1 MSIVDVPGVG
11 QVQFPEGMSQ
21 RDIIR
26 AIEFDILP
34 NVRPAAPAQTAAPQ
48 QQPTSI
54 LRDVPGALVSGI
66 GGLGTAAGGIYGL
79 ATGDFDNA
87 AARAGKYVQDVG
99 RDIMSPGL
107 RQRQEQFEQR
117 LQSVQNQGLG
127 TQAVEA
133 VSGLASDPYLFGSM
147 AVEQIPQLAASL
159 GVGRVGSAVG
169 QVAARRAGM
178 EAAEQAA
185 RRGAT
190 GAAIGTSTGLQT
202 GEVANSTYQDVMTLT
217 SEVIDRSPA
226 YQELRRTMTDRE
238 ARVVLA
244 TQAAREASAI
254 AAPLSAASAVLLP
267 GVERMA
273 FAQRAQQAALS
284 RILGGAIFE
293 GGQEAIEEG
302 GGRFAQN
309 VGARGADTARELSQG
324 VGSAATTGAVLG
336 AGAGG
341 GFAALHG
348 GPPPTG
354 INQDNLPSELRQAIN
369 DYVGNREPLTGGEN
383 LLPREIPNIE
393 TPVGNL
399 SRSQLERYMERRLPD
414 MIRDDP
420 ELASRMSY
428 LRNPDDR
435 IDAFLDVLQQ
445 QQAGN
450 VASRQGSEE
459 GNIRREMAN
468 SPETQ
473 EAFRKAYIQQNAGR
487 KPVSEP
493 ELQRDLAAAE
503 QQVQQLVIARQDA
516 ESRLKAIEDAPTLD
530 AVARE
535 AAQAEITQLDQL
547 IPARESIRRQ
557 IANSIP
563 TYERE
568 NTARQNML
576 ESAGSAFDIAQ
587 ARRERMAEQK
597 KAAGIEVPSGSGAPD
612 TLPAQ
617 QDDTRAGAPQ
627 ITDQQYLL
635 NPEYEG
641 GKLVGG
647 EKVVEILPSDTFGKV
662 LAYVRRQVGD
672 FTQTVPVE
680 TTMDELVKMPVRE
693 SARMTQ
699 EVASALVGP
708 EDVAGQK
715 AGRAIDAEGQTLEPR
730 RMVDRQGPE
739 ASAREAQGEQAQPE
753 AQPTESDA
761 RAERRVA
768 AQNRINALYLDKLK
782 NKGRQGKLLRNALV
796 NALKDRTLTAEQVY
810 AAFVAAEVMSQI
822 LPATADHQVLF
833 VRELLTSAETIKNSG
848 GVEGQNVQGLR
859 TRPNQPGMLGL
870 IQLSLTE
877 NQLPFLRETAAHEAF
892 HVLQDYYGKYDP
904 QFAKLMRQGFRDD
917 MKMTDLDPTIRRKLE
932 QARFPGLNKSYWD
945 VLTNSVKNEMTAREA
960 QAYAFGALMDASRRG
975 TPMAGLKPAF
985 ARFVNA
991 MRQFFDRMGN
1001 KLRGD
1006 GFQTV
1011 EDVFGRVAK
1020 GDARRFSDRATPTE
1034 QDFAPTPKT
1043 APLAQQKPAQP
1054 APAAAT
1060 AQPQASTTPPPA
1072 ASETAPT
1079 QAAPTEA
1086 EATRKA
1092 VWSGPEY
1099 DMPVDVYSDAPQAG
1113 PDGVLYSRVSYNG
1126 KDSFVPTDGLKFEGK
1141 QTNQEPST
1149 AGTEASARKTFDE
1162 TRKDGDAYFRMS
1174 GLDVQETQSP
1184 RSRATLT
1191 YMSPD
1196 DFLMMAREGRNE
1208 IKAQGVSDLVKRGEK
1223 FSSLPA
1229 LGFSHD
1235 GKGNA
1240 KVKSHEGR
1248 HRALALKEAG
1258 VKSMPVILI
1267 SREDGVGDAIRWG
1280 VQSNERERV
1289 KNIPEVLQG
1298 EDNRGSIP
1306 MPDSV
1311 IYPIQSSDTE
1321 GRSEA
1326 SARKNINDIKFGRVF
1341 AAAKQAEKNLSLE
1354 AKDFISQWQM
1364 SGWPTGPLQRA
1375 FNGLG
1380 DKNIADEILSVFV
1393 SVRNTLRR
1401 EFGDTVRLYRGQRP
1415 FAPDELDPN
1424 RTLFSWSSDPK
1435 EARLFVGRPVKVLTD
1450 EEIDKAVK
1458 QYERSGF
1465 VKVGRHSYI
1474 RNKENPK
1481 YYDIF
1486 ARKEYITDGD
1496 NLFRSLKDDQKD
1508 QISYNEEISK
1518 RGSVVSEEVP
1528 VERIIW
1534 VPGNLISKEFIVE
1547 QAPSVLAE
1555 QITEASARSPL
1566 LEGKQADQ
1574 ELSPSQAEASARA
1587 TNLSVPEFTSWWNGG
1602 WKEGSK
1608 KKASVARERDGSP
1621 KRYYHGTP
1629 RDFKVFGGARSGA
1642 LDDREG
1648 PFFFSPQ
1655 PSFTDEY
1662 VDATNS
1668 KSKTNIPTE
1677 GQRVLSV
1684 YLSVQN
1690 PFDASNAQRQRE
1702 LTNFLRDILSA
1713 GRLKPSDIMPPFK
1726 AKIYEQTI
1734 KDGTATQQEV
1744 AKEAFDVWRGTL
1756 ADPDINWEAIEAPMV
1771 QKYIRG
1777 NGFDSF
1783 YIIENGVKNL
1793 AVYDPRQIKSIFN
1806 DFKEGAASSPEFSA
1820 RSPLSEDQAYQ
1831 SIAEKIT
1838 GKELDKPNV
1847 FSDGLRRFV
1856 GALPGEKLSSA
1867 LIRTTVNRAAP
1878 LWMLDRLAKER
1889 GLSLKSAGLAMEVA
1903 LNNSGRVQMYLEHG
1917 PLAYNPR
1924 TGDVSIREDV
1934 PALIDAI
1941 KGKLNVQ
1948 DKKEAQ
1954 SYLVAL
1960 REQDLRRNGKKGFF
1974 NLTDAEVATIIS
1986 RAEAA
1991 HPEWKQMAADIQR
2004 INKALLDFAVNT
2016 GTLDRSKADQL
2027 ASMFYTPF
2035 YRKAEEDAK
2044 DENNAGSVVG
2054 PRLSESLT
2062 NVKTA
2067 FDIKL
2072 QGGVNPLGDLFE
2084 NMIRNADVIMKAGMK
2099 NVAMQQAAETMEA
2112 VGLGRGAKK
2121 REAGKT
2127 ITYRENGQDKHF
2139 EVDDSVLYATLAG
2152 APREFSNGIYK
2163 TMSQV
2168 AGFFRDMITAAPSFM
2183 IANLWRGKTMAYVQ
2197 EGLPF
2202 YTNTFGGLKQALQAS
2217 TSYKAIAAQTG
2228 FGGYTYGMGD
2238 RDIAKALERQI
2249 QGLGYGPGGMMRR
2262 AMGGLQK
2269 LSEATEMAE
2278 RIKLYER
2285 MKAKGM
2291 TDKEAA
2297 YQAYLLAPFSRRGM
2311 GGGWIGST
2319 VNWLVPLVPFLN
2331 AKIQGMYRLV
2341 ENEKGDARVLK
2352 TIPKQMFLRGLV
2364 VMGASLALAAKNMAD
2379 EPDRWNNET
2388 PDLKRGYD
2396 ILYLPGGKRI
2406 LFPRSFEVGNA
2417 FGTIPVFLLDA
2428 AMKKDGRDLAGMLA
2442 SVGTSTFFFNPIPQ
2456 AIVPIL
2462 SVATNYD
2469 FFRNKPL
2476 ENASDLG
2483 KLPGERV
2490 NRSTS
2495 SVARVIGENAGLSP
2509 IRIQALM
2516 EGYSGSIGTAVL
2528 AGFDSILAGMGL
2540 IPGKPAGPFGDPL
2553 SMPAIVAGLTG
2564 ANRFY
2569 RTDDQVA
2576 SRFVGDFYRIKEMT
2590 DQLVRSRNDAVK
2602 ANDRDRLQEL
2612 RGEAGLPLQMRNV
2625 VNTANTQIANINQNI
2640 RRIERG
2646 ALSSVEK
2653 AAAIQPLIT
2662 QRDRIAKRVVDR
2674 AVSLGVL

>member
-34 NVRPAAPAQTAAPQ
+34 SVRPAAPAQAAAPQ
-48 QQPTSI
+48 QQSTNI

-117 LQSVQNQGLG
+117 LRSVQDQGLG

-169 QVAARRAGM
+169 QVAARRAGA

-190 GAAIGTSTGLQT
+190 GAAIGTSAGLQT

-217 SEVIDRSPA
+217 SEVIERSPA
-226 YQELRRTMTDRE
+226 YQELRRTMTDQE
-238 ARVVLA
+238 ARVALA
-244 TQAAREASAI
+244 TQAAREASLI
-254 AAPLSAASAVLLP
+254 AAPLSAASAALLP
-267 GVERMA
+267 GAERMA

-309 VGARGADTARELSQG
+309 VGARGADTERDLSQG
-324 VGSAATTGAVLG
+324 VGSAAATGAALG
-336 AGAGG
+336 AGVGG
-341 GFAALHG
+341 GFAALRG

-354 INQDNLPSELRQAIN
+354 INQDNLPSELRQAVG
-369 DYVGNREPLTGGEN
+369 DYVANREPIDAGQN
-383 LLPREIPNIE
+383 FLPREVSDID
-393 TPVGNL
+393 TPAGNL
-399 SRSQLERYMERRLPD
+399 SRSQLERYMARRLPD
-414 MIRDDP
+414 MMRDNP
-420 ELASRMSY
+420 EIASRMAYANSD
-428 LRNPDDR
+428 NDR
-435 IDAFLDVLQQ
+435 VNAFLDILQQ
-445 QQAGN
+445 NQQGA
-450 VASRQGSEE
+450 VVSRQGAEE

-473 EAFRKAYIQQNAGR
+473 EAFRKAYIQQDVGR

-493 ELQRDLAAAE
+493 ELQRSLAAAE
-503 QQVQQLVIARQDA
+503 QQVQQLVAARQDA
-516 ESRLKAIEDAPTLD
+516 EKRLKAIEGAPIVD

-535 AAQAEITQLDQL
+535 AAQAEIDQLDQL
-547 IPARESIRRQ
+547 IAGREAVRRQ

-563 TYERE
+563 AYERE

-576 ESAGSAFDIAQ
+576 ENAGSAFDIAQ
-587 ARRERMAEQK
+587 ARRERMAEQQQ
-597 KAAGIEVPSGSGAPD
+597 AAGIEIPSGSGSPD
-612 TLPAQ
+612 TLPAK
-617 QDDTRAGAPQ
+617 QDDARAGAPQ
-627 ITDQQYLL
+627 ITEQRYLL
-635 NPEYEG
+635 NPRYVNGE
-641 GKLVGG
+641 LVGG
-647 EKVVEILPSDTFGKV
+647 EEVVNILPADNFGNV

-672 FTQTVPVE
+672 FTQEVPVE
-680 TTMDELVKMPVRE
+680 TTMDQLVQMPVRE

-739 ASAREAQGEQAQPE
+739 ASAREVQGEQAQPD
-753 AQPTESDA
+753 AQPAESDA

-782 NKGRQGKLLRNALV
+782 NRGRQGKLLRNALV
-796 NALKDRTLTAEQVY
+796 DALKDRTLTAEQVY

-833 VRELLTSAETIKNSG
+833 ARELLTSAETIKNSG

-859 TRPNQPGMLGL
+859 NRPNQPGMLGL

-877 NQLPFLRETAAHEAF
+877 GQLPFLRETAAHEAF

-904 QFAKLMRQGFRDD
+904 QFAKLMDQSFRND
-917 MKMTDLDPTIRRKLE
+917 MKITDLDPTIRRKLE
-932 QARFPGLNKSYWD
+932 QARFPNLNKSYWD
-945 VLTNSVKNEMTAREA
+945 VLTGSVKNTMTAREA
-960 QAYAFGALMDASRRG
+960 QAYAFGALMDASKRG

-991 MRQFFDRMGN
+991 MRQFFNRMGN

-1020 GDARRFSDRATPTE
+1020 GDALRFSDRATPTD
-1034 QDFAPTPKT
+1034 QDFPK
-1043 APLAQQKPAQP
+1043 
-1054 APAAAT
+1054 
-1060 AQPQASTTPPPA
+1060 
-1072 ASETAPT
+1072 
-1079 QAAPTEA
+1079 
-1086 EATRKA
+1086 
-1092 VWSGPEY
+1092 
-1099 DMPVDVYSDAPQAG
+1099 
-1113 PDGVLYSRVSYNG
+1113 
-1126 KDSFVPTDGLKFEGK
+1126 PTDT
-1141 QTNQEPST
+1141 QTGQEPS
-1149 AGTEASARKTFDE
+1149 S
-1162 TRKDGDAYFRMS
+1162 
-1174 GLDVQETQSP
+1174 
-1184 RSRATLT
+1184 
-1191 YMSPD
+1191 
-1196 DFLMMAREGRNE
+1196 
-1208 IKAQGVSDLVKRGEK
+1208 
-1223 FSSLPA
+1223 
-1229 LGFSHD
+1229 
-1235 GKGNA
+1235 
-1240 KVKSHEGR
+1240 
-1248 HRALALKEAG
+1248 
-1258 VKSMPVILI
+1258 
-1267 SREDGVGDAIRWG
+1267 
-1280 VQSNERERV
+1280 
-1289 KNIPEVLQG
+1289 
-1298 EDNRGSIP
+1298 
-1306 MPDSV
+1306 
-1311 IYPIQSSDTE
+1311 
-1321 GRSEA
+1321 
-1326 SARKNINDIKFGRVF
+1326 
-1341 AAAKQAEKNLSLE
+1341 
-1354 AKDFISQWQM
+1354 
-1364 SGWPTGPLQRA
+1364 TG
-1375 FNGLG
+1375 
-1380 DKNIADEILSVFV
+1380 
-1393 SVRNTLRR
+1393 
-1401 EFGDTVRLYRGQRP
+1401 
-1415 FAPDELDPN
+1415 
-1424 RTLFSWSSDPK
+1424 
-1435 EARLFVGRPVKVLTD
+1435 
-1450 EEIDKAVK
+1450 
-1458 QYERSGF
+1458 
-1465 VKVGRHSYI
+1465 
-1474 RNKENPK
+1474 
-1481 YYDIF
+1481 
-1486 ARKEYITDGD
+1486 
-1496 NLFRSLKDDQKD
+1496 
-1508 QISYNEEISK
+1508 
-1518 RGSVVSEEVP
+1518 
-1528 VERIIW
+1528 
-1534 VPGNLISKEFIVE
+1534 
-1547 QAPSVLAE
+1547 
-1555 QITEASARSPL
+1555 TEASARSPL
-1566 LEGKQADQ
+1566 LEGEQADQ

-1587 TNLSVPEFTSWWNGG
+1587 TNLSVPEFTGWWNGG

-1677 GQRVLSV
+1677 GQRVLPV
-1684 YLSVQN
+1684 YLSAQN

-1702 LTNFLRDILSA
+1702 LTNFLRDIFSA

-1744 AKEAFDVWRGTL
+1744 AKEAFDIWRETL
-1756 ADPDINWEAIEAPMV
+1756 ADPDVNWEAIEAPMV

-1806 DFKEGAASSPEFSA
+1806 EFKEGAATSPEFSA

-1831 SIAEKIT
+1831 SAAEKIT

-1856 GALPGEKLSSA
+1856 GAMPGEKLSSA

-1878 LWMLDRLAKER
+1878 LWMLDRLAKEK

-1917 PLAYNPR
+1917 PLAYDPK

-1934 PALIDAI
+1934 PGLIDAI

-1974 NLTDAEVATIIS
+1974 NLTDAEVNAIIS
-1986 RAEAA
+1986 KAEAA
-1991 HPEWKQMAADIQR
+1991 HPEWKEMAANIQR

-2054 PRLSESLT
+2054 PKLSESLT

-2072 QGGVNPLGDLFE
+2072 KGGVNPLGDLFE

-2121 REAGKT
+2121 RETGKT

-2197 EGLPF
+2197 EGVPF
-2202 YTNTFGGLKQALQAS
+2202 YANTFDGLKQALQAS
-2217 TSYKAIAAQTG
+2217 SSYKAIAAQTG
-2228 FGGYTYGMGD
+2228 FGGYTYGMGE
-2238 RDIAKALERQI
+2238 RDVAKAVERQI

-2262 AMGGLQK
+2262 AMGVLQK
-2269 LSEATEMAE
+2269 ASEATEMAE

-2311 GGGWIGST
+2311 GGGWVGST

-2341 ENEKGDARVLK
+2341 ENEKGDTRILK

-2379 EPDRWNNET
+2379 EPDRWDNET

-2396 ILYLPGGKRI
+2396 ILYLPNGGRI
-2406 LFPRSFEVGNA
+2406 LFPRAFEVGNV

-2428 AMKKDGRDLAGMLA
+2428 AIKKDGRDLSGMLA

-2456 AIVPIL
+2456 AVVPIL
-2462 SVATNYD
+2462 SAATNYD
-2469 FFRNKPL
+2469 FFRSKPL

-2540 IPGKPAGPFGDPL
+2540 IPGKPAGAFGDPL

-2602 ANDRDRLQEL
+2602 GNDTERLQEL
-2612 RGEAGLPLQMRNV
+2612 RGEAGLPLRLRPA
-2625 VNTANTQIANINQNI
+2625 VNAASTQISNINQNI

-2646 ALSSVEK
+2646 SLDSVAKTE
-2653 AAAIQPLIT
+2653 AIRPLIDR
-2662 QRDRIAKRVVDR
+2662 RDQIAKRVVDQAR
-2674 AVSLGVL
+2674 NLGVL

>member
-1 MSIVDVPGVG
+1 MSD
-11 QVQFPEGMSQ
+11 

-34 NVRPAAPAQTAAPQ
+34 NVRPAAPAQAAAPPE
-48 QQPTSI
+48 QQPTNI

-79 ATGDFDNA
+79 ATGNFDNPA
-87 AARAGKYVQDVG
+87 AQVGKYVQGVG

-117 LQSVQNQGLG
+117 LQAVQNQSLG

-169 QVAARRAGM
+169 QVAARRAGI

-190 GAAIGTSTGLQT
+190 GAAIGASTGLQT
-202 GEVANSTYQDVMTLT
+202 GEVANSTYQDVLSLT
-217 SEVIDRSPA
+217 PEVIGRSPA
-226 YQELRRTMTDRE
+226 YQELRRTMTDQE
-238 ARVVLA
+238 ARVALA

-254 AAPLSAASAVLLP
+254 AAPLSAASATLLP

-309 VGARGADTARELSQG
+309 LAARGADTARELSQG

-336 AGAGG
+336 AGAGA
-341 GFAALHG
+341 GFAALRG
-348 GPPPTG
+348 APPPSS
-354 INQDNLPSELRQAIN
+354 INQDNLPSELRQAVN
-369 DYVGNREPLTGGEN
+369 DYVANREPMDAGQT
-383 LLPREIPNIE
+383 LLPREIPGIE

-414 MIRDDP
+414 LIRDDP
-420 ELASRMSY
+420 EFASRMSY

-468 SPETQ
+468 SPEAQ
-473 EAFRKAYIQQNAGR
+473 EAFRQAEIQQRTGR
-487 KPVSEP
+487 KPISEQ
-493 ELQRDLAAAE
+493 ELQRNLADAE
-503 QQVQQLVIARQDA
+503 QQVQQLVVARQDA
-516 ESRLKAIEDAPTLD
+516 EGRLKAIEDAPTVD
-530 AVARE
+530 VVARE

-547 IPARESIRRQ
+547 ISARESIRRQ

-563 TYERE
+563 VYERE
-568 NTARQNML
+568 NIARQNMQ
-576 ESAGSAFDIAQ
+576 ENSRSAFDIAQ
-587 ARRERMAEQK
+587 ARREQLAKQK
-597 KAAGIEVPSGSGAPD
+597 QAAGIEVPSGSGAPD
-612 TLPAQ
+612 ILPAQ

-680 TTMDELVKMPVRE
+680 TTMDDLVEMPVRE

-730 RMVDRQGPE
+730 RMVDRQGGPE
-739 ASAREAQGEQAQPE
+739 ASAREAQAEQAQPE
-753 AQPTESDA
+753 AQPTESDG
-761 RAERRVA
+761 RTERRVA

-782 NKGRQGKLLRNALV
+782 GKGRQGRLLRNDLID
-796 NALKDRTLTAEQVY
+796 ALKDRTLTAEQVY
-810 AAFVAAEVMSQI
+810 AAFVAAEVISQI
-822 LPATADHQVLF
+822 LPANADHRVLF
-833 VRELLTSAETIKNSG
+833 VRELITSAETIKNSG

-870 IQLSLTE
+870 IQLSLVE

-904 QFAKLMRQGFRDD
+904 QFAKLMKQGFRDD
-917 MKMTDLDPTIRRKLE
+917 MKIADVDPTIRRKLE

-960 QAYAFGALMDASRRG
+960 QAYAFGALMDASKRG
-975 TPMAGLKPAF
+975 VPMAGLKPAF
-985 ARFVNA
+985 TRFINM
-991 MRQFFDRMGN
+991 MRQFFDRMGS

-1020 GDARRFSDRATPTE
+1020 GDARRFSDQATPTE
-1034 QDFAPTPKT
+1034 QDFAPEPRR
-1043 APLAQQKPAQP
+1043 APMAQQTPAQP
-1054 APAAAT
+1054 APAAAPV
-1060 AQPQASTTPPPA
+1060 QPQAQTTPPPA
-1072 ASETAPT
+1072 AAETAPA
-1079 QAAPTEA
+1079 QAASAEA
-1086 EATRKA
+1086 EVTRKA

-1099 DMPVDVYSDAPQAG
+1099 DMPVEVYADAPQAG
-1113 PDGVLYSRVSYNG
+1113 PDGILYSRVSYNG
-1126 KDSFVPTDGLKFEGK
+1126 KDSFVPTDGLKFADA
-1141 QTNQEPST
+1141 TAEPAPSQV
-1149 AGTEASARKTFDE
+1149 EASARQIDTPEFRRWFGDSKVVDANGSPLVVYHGTS
-1162 TRKDGDAYFRMS
+1162 KD
-1174 GLDVQETQSP
+1174 
-1184 RSRATLT
+1184 
-1191 YMSPD
+1191 
-1196 DFLMMAREGRNE
+1196 
-1208 IKAQGVSDLVKRGEK
+1208 
-1223 FSSLPA
+1223 
-1229 LGFSHD
+1229 
-1235 GKGNA
+1235 
-1240 KVKSHEGR
+1240 
-1248 HRALALKEAG
+1248 
-1258 VKSMPVILI
+1258 
-1267 SREDGVGDAIRWG
+1267 
-1280 VQSNERERV
+1280 
-1289 KNIPEVLQG
+1289 
-1298 EDNRGSIP
+1298 
-1306 MPDSV
+1306 
-1311 IYPIQSSDTE
+1311 
-1321 GRSEA
+1321 
-1326 SARKNINDIKFGRVF
+1326 
-1341 AAAKQAEKNLSLE
+1341 
-1354 AKDFISQWQM
+1354 KDF
-1364 SGWPTGPLQRA
+1364 
-1375 FNGLG
+1375 
-1380 DKNIADEILSVFV
+1380 DKFKAG
-1393 SVRNTLRR
+1393 T
-1401 EFGDTVRLYRGQRP
+1401 RGAW
-1415 FAPDELDPN
+1415 FTTN
-1424 RTLFSWSSDPK
+1424 S
-1435 EARLFVGRPVKVLTD
+1435 
-1450 EEIDKAVK
+1450 
-1458 QYERSGF
+1458 
-1465 VKVGRHSYI
+1465 
-1474 RNKENPK
+1474 
-1481 YYDIF
+1481 
-1486 ARKEYITDGD
+1486 
-1496 NLFRSLKDDQKD
+1496 
-1508 QISYNEEISK
+1508 
-1518 RGSVVSEEVP
+1518 
-1528 VERIIW
+1528 
-1534 VPGNLISKEFIVE
+1534 
-1547 QAPSVLAE
+1547 
-1555 QITEASARSPL
+1555 
-1566 LEGKQADQ
+1566 
-1574 ELSPSQAEASARA
+1574 AEASSYAEENDSGYKTVDYDPKQGYIKKDTSAR
-1587 TNLSVPEFTSWWNGG
+1587 VMP
-1602 WKEGSK
+1602 
-1608 KKASVARERDGSP
+1608 
-1621 KRYYHGTP
+1621 
-1629 RDFKVFGGARSGA
+1629 
-1642 LDDREG
+1642 
-1648 PFFFSPQ
+1648 
-1655 PSFTDEY
+1655 
-1662 VDATNS
+1662 
-1668 KSKTNIPTE
+1668 
-1677 GQRVLSV
+1677 V
-1684 YLSVQN
+1684 YLSIQN
-1690 PFDASNAQRQRE
+1690 PGE
-1702 LTNFLRDILSA
+1702 LTEEQ
-1713 GRLKPSDIMPPFK
+1713 GQRLKYAKSYSK
-1726 AKIYEQTI
+1726 AQAEIFSEMRAQGY
-1734 KDGTATQQEV
+1734 DGVNMGGGIWV
-1744 AKEAFDVWRGTL
+1744 AFSPT
-1756 ADPDINWEAIEAPMV
+1756 
-1771 QKYIRG
+1771 
-1777 NGFDSF
+1777 
-1783 YIIENGVKNL
+1783 
-1793 AVYDPRQIKSIFN
+1793 QIKSAIGNSGTFN
-1806 DFKEGAASSPEFSA
+1806 PNDPRIQASA

-1917 PLAYNPR
+1917 PLAYDPR

-1934 PALIDAI
+1934 PGLIDAI
-1941 KGKLNVQ
+1941 KGRLNVK

-2016 GTLDRSKADQL
+2016 GTLDRGKADQL

-2035 YRKAEEDAK
+2035 YRQAEQDAK
-2044 DENNAGSVVG
+2044 DENSAGSVVG

-2112 VGLGRGAKK
+2112 VGLGRGVNK

-2127 ITYRENGQDKHF
+2127 ITYRVNGQDKHF
-2139 EVDDSVLYATLAG
+2139 EVDDAVLYTTLAG

-2163 TMSQV
+2163 TMSQF
-2168 AGFFRDMITAAPSFM
+2168 AGFFRDMVTAAPSFM
-2183 IANLWRGKTMAYVQ
+2183 LANLWRGKTMAYVQ
-2197 EGLPF
+2197 EGVPF
-2202 YTNTFGGLKQALQAS
+2202 YANTFGGLKQALQAS
-2217 TSYKAIAAQTG
+2217 ASYKAIAAQTG
-2228 FGGYTYGMGD
+2228 FGGYTYGMGE
-2238 RDIAKALERQI
+2238 RDIAKGVERQI
-2249 QGLGYGPGGMMRR
+2249 QGLGYGPGGMLRR
-2262 AMGGLQK
+2262 AMSGLQK

-2285 MKAKGM
+2285 MKEKGM

-2311 GGGWIGST
+2311 GGGWVGST

-2331 AKIQGMYRLV
+2331 AKIQGMYRLY
-2341 ENEKGDARVLK
+2341 ENEKGSTQKLW
-2352 TIPKQMFLRGLV
+2352 TLGFPKQIFLRGLV
-2364 VMGASLALAAKNMAD
+2364 LMGASLALAAKNMDD

-2396 ILYLPGGKRI
+2396 ILYLPNNRKI
-2406 LFPRSFEVGNA
+2406 LFPRAFEIGNV

-2428 AMKKDGRDLAGMLA
+2428 RRRGDTRDLSGMLA

-2456 AIVPIL
+2456 ALVPIL
-2462 SVATNYD
+2462 SATTNYD
-2469 FFRNKPL
+2469 FFRSKPL

-2490 NRSTS
+2490 NRNTS

-2540 IPGKPAGPFGDPL
+2540 IPGKPAGAFGDPL
-2553 SMPAIVAGLTG
+2553 SMPSVIAGLTG
-2564 ANRFY
+2564 TNRFY
-2569 RTDDQVA
+2569 RADDQVA

-2602 ANDRDRLQEL
+2602 SRDTERLQEL
-2612 RGEAGLPLQMRNV
+2612 RGAEGLPLRMRPA
-2625 VNTANTQIANINQNI
+2625 VNAANTQISSINERI
-2640 RRIERG
+2640 RGIERG
-2646 ALSSVEK
+2646 NLSSVAKSE
-2653 AAAIQPLIT
+2653 AIQPLIA
-2662 QRDRIAKRVVDR
+2662 QRDQIARRVVNQAR
-2674 AVSLGVL
+2674 SLGVL

>member
-48 QQPTSI
+48 QQPTNI

-87 AARAGKYVQDVG
+87 AARAGKYVQDIG

-169 QVAARRAGM
+169 QVAARRAGI

-217 SEVIDRSPA
+217 SEVIERSPA
-226 YQELRRTMTDRE
+226 YQELRRTMTDQE
-238 ARVVLA
+238 ARVALA

-309 VGARGADTARELSQG
+309 LAARGADTARELSQG

-336 AGAGG
+336 AGAGA
-341 GFAALHG
+341 GFAALRG
-348 GPPPTG
+348 APPPSSL
-354 INQDNLPSELRQAIN
+354 NQDNLPSELRQAVN
-369 DYVGNREPLTGGEN
+369 DYVANREPMDAGQT
-383 LLPREIPNIE
+383 LLPREIPGIE

-399 SRSQLERYMERRLPD
+399 SRSQLERYMERRLPNL
-414 MIRDDP
+414 IRDDP
-420 ELASRMSY
+420 EFASRMSY

-435 IDAFLDVLQQ
+435 VDAFLDVLQQ

-468 SPETQ
+468 SPEAQ
-473 EAFRKAYIQQNAGR
+473 EAFRQAEIQQRTGR
-487 KPVSEP
+487 KPVSEQ
-493 ELQRDLAAAE
+493 ELQRNLADAE
-503 QQVQQLVIARQDA
+503 QQVQQLVVARKDA
-516 ESRLKAIEDAPTLD
+516 EGRLKAIEDAPTVD
-530 AVARE
+530 VVARE

-547 IPARESIRRQ
+547 VSARESIRRQ

-563 TYERE
+563 VYERE
-568 NTARQNML
+568 NIARQNMQ
-576 ESAGSAFDIAQ
+576 ENSRSAFDIAQ
-587 ARRERMAEQK
+587 ARREQLAEQK
-597 KAAGIEVPSGSGAPD
+597 KAAGIEVPSGSGAPE

-635 NPEYEG
+635 NPEYSG

-848 GVEGQNVQGLR
+848 GVEGQKVQGLR
-859 TRPNQPGMLGL
+859 NRPNQPGMLGL
-870 IQLSLTE
+870 IQLSLVE

-904 QFAKLMRQGFRDD
+904 QFAKLMKQGFRDD

-960 QAYAFGALMDASRRG
+960 QAYAFGALMDASKRG
-975 TPMAGLKPAF
+975 VPMAGLKPAF
-985 ARFVNA
+985 TRFINM

-1020 GDARRFSDRATPTE
+1020 GDALRFNDHATPTE

-1086 EATRKA
+1086 GATRKA
-1092 VWSGPEY
+1092 VWNGPEY

-1113 PDGVLYSRVSYNG
+1113 QDGVLYSRVSYNG
-1126 KDSFVPTDGLKFEGK
+1126 KDSFVPTDGLKFEGE
-1141 QTNQEPST
+1141 QTNQKPST
-1149 AGTEASARKTFDE
+1149 AGT
-1162 TRKDGDAYFRMS
+1162 
-1174 GLDVQETQSP
+1174 
-1184 RSRATLT
+1184 
-1191 YMSPD
+1191 
-1196 DFLMMAREGRNE
+1196 
-1208 IKAQGVSDLVKRGEK
+1208 
-1223 FSSLPA
+1223 
-1229 LGFSHD
+1229 
-1235 GKGNA
+1235 
-1240 KVKSHEGR
+1240 
-1248 HRALALKEAG
+1248 
-1258 VKSMPVILI
+1258 
-1267 SREDGVGDAIRWG
+1267 
-1280 VQSNERERV
+1280 
-1289 KNIPEVLQG
+1289 
-1298 EDNRGSIP
+1298 
-1306 MPDSV
+1306 
-1311 IYPIQSSDTE
+1311 
-1321 GRSEA
+1321 EA

-1341 AAAKQAEKNLSLE
+1341 AAVKQAEKNLSPE

-1364 SGWPTGPLQRA
+1364 SGWTTGPLQRA

-1380 DKNIADEILSVFV
+1380 DKNIANEILSVFS
-1393 SVRNTLRR
+1393 SVRDTLSR

-1415 FAPDELDPN
+1415 FAPDESNPN

-1435 EARLFVGRPVKVLTD
+1435 EARLFVGHPVKVLTD
-1450 EEIDKAVK
+1450 EEINKAVK

-1474 RNKENPK
+1474 RNKKNPI

-1486 ARKEYITDGD
+1486 AGKEHITDGD

-1508 QISYNEEISK
+1508 EISYNEEILK
-1518 RGSVVSEEVP
+1518 RGSVVSEDIP

-1547 QAPSVLAE
+1547 QPPSELAK
-1555 QITEASARSPL
+1555 QVTEFSARQVDTPEFRRWFEGSEIASA
-1566 LEGKQADQ
+1566 
-1574 ELSPSQAEASARA
+1574 
-1587 TNLSVPEFTSWWNGG
+1587 
-1602 WKEGSK
+1602 
-1608 KKASVARERDGSP
+1608 
-1621 KRYYHGTP
+1621 
-1629 RDFKVFGGARSGA
+1629 
-1642 LDDREG
+1642 
-1648 PFFFSPQ
+1648 
-1655 PSFTDEY
+1655 
-1662 VDATNS
+1662 
-1668 KSKTNIPTE
+1668 
-1677 GQRVLSV
+1677 
-1684 YLSVQN
+1684 
-1690 PFDASNAQRQRE
+1690 
-1702 LTNFLRDILSA
+1702 
-1713 GRLKPSDIMPPFK
+1713 
-1726 AKIYEQTI
+1726 
-1734 KDGTATQQEV
+1734 
-1744 AKEAFDVWRGTL
+1744 
-1756 ADPDINWEAIEAPMV
+1756 
-1771 QKYIRG
+1771 
-1777 NGFDSF
+1777 
-1783 YIIENGVKNL
+1783 
-1793 AVYDPRQIKSIFN
+1793 
-1806 DFKEGAASSPEFSA
+1806 SPEFSA

-1847 FSDGLRRFV
+1847 FSDGMRRFV

-1917 PLAYNPR
+1917 PLAYDSR

-1934 PALIDAI
+1934 PGLIDAI

-1974 NLTDAEVATIIS
+1974 NLTDAEVNAIIS
-1986 RAEAA
+1986 KAEAA
-1991 HPEWKQMAADIQR
+1991 HPEWKEMAANIQR

-2163 TMSQV
+2163 TMSQF

-2197 EGLPF
+2197 EGVPF
-2202 YTNTFGGLKQALQAS
+2202 YANTFDGLKQALQAS
-2217 TSYKAIAAQTG
+2217 SSYKAIAAQTG
-2228 FGGYTYGMGD
+2228 FGGYTYGMGE
-2238 RDIAKALERQI
+2238 RDVAKAVERQI

-2262 AMGGLQK
+2262 AMGALQK
-2269 LSEATEMAE
+2269 ASEATEMAE

-2311 GGGWIGST
+2311 GGGWVGST

-2331 AKIQGMYRLV
+2331 AKIQGMYRLY
-2341 ENEKGDARVLK
+2341 ENEKGDTQKLW
-2352 TIPKQMFLRGLV
+2352 TLGFPKQMFLRGLV

-2396 ILYLPGGKRI
+2396 IFYLPNGGRI
-2406 LFPRSFEVGNA
+2406 LFPRAFEVGNA

-2428 AMKKDGRDLAGMLA
+2428 AVRRDGRDLAGMLA

-2456 AIVPIL
+2456 AIVPVL

-2469 FFRNKPL
+2469 FFRSKPL

-2516 EGYSGSIGTAVL
+2516 EGYSGSVGTAVL

-2540 IPGKPAGPFGDPL
+2540 IPGKPAGAFGDPL

-2646 ALSSVEK
+2646 ALSSVGK

-2662 QRDRIAKRVVDR
+2662 QRDQIAKRVVDR

>member
-1 MSIVDVPGVG
+1 
-11 QVQFPEGMSQ
+11 MSQ

-34 NVRPAAPAQTAAPQ
+34 NVRQAAPAQAAEPQ
-48 QQPTSI
+48 RQPTNI
-54 LRDVPGALVSGI
+54 LRDIPGALVSGV

-87 AARAGKYVQDVG
+87 ATRTGRYVQEVG

-107 RQRQEQFEQR
+107 RQRQEEFERR
-117 LQSVQNQGLG
+117 LQGVQNQGLG

-169 QVAARRAGM
+169 QVAARRAGA

-217 SEVIDRSPA
+217 SEVIERSPA
-226 YQELRRTMTDRE
+226 YQELRRTMTDQE
-238 ARVVLA
+238 ARVTLA

-254 AAPLSAASAVLLP
+254 AAPLSAASATLLP

-309 VGARGADTARELSQG
+309 VGARRADAERDLGQG
-324 VGSAATTGAVLG
+324 VGSSAATGAALG
-336 AGAGG
+336 AGAGA
-341 GFAALHG
+341 GFAALRG

-354 INQDNLPSELRQAIN
+354 LNQDSLPSELRQAVN
-369 DYVGNREPLTGGEN
+369 DYVANREPMDAGQN
-383 LLPREIPNIE
+383 LLPREMPSID
-393 TPVGNL
+393 TPAGNL
-399 SRSQLERYMERRLPD
+399 SRSQLERFMERSLPD
-414 MIRDDP
+414 MIRDNP
-420 ELASRMSY
+420 EIASRMAY
-428 LRNPDDR
+428 AQTDNDR
-435 IDAFLDVLQQ
+435 VNTFLDILRENQQ
-445 QQAGN
+445 GN
-450 VASRQGSEE
+450 VASRQGVEE

-473 EAFRKAYIQQNAGR
+473 EAFREAEIQRRMGR
-487 KPVSEP
+487 KPISEL
-493 ELQRDLAAAE
+493 ELQRNLAAAE
-503 QQVQQLVIARQDA
+503 RQVQQLVVARQNA
-516 ESRLKAIEDAPTLD
+516 ESRLKAIEAAPIVD
-530 AVARE
+530 AVALE
-535 AAQAEITQLDQL
+535 AVQAEIAQLDQL
-547 IPARESIRRQ
+547 IAGREAVRRQ

-576 ESAGSAFDIAQ
+576 ENAGPAFDIAQ
-587 ARRERMAEQK
+587 ARREQMDQQRQ
-597 KAAGIEVPSGSGAPD
+597 AAGIEIPSGSGSPD

-627 ITDQQYLL
+627 ITDQRYLL
-635 NPEYEG
+635 NPRYVN

-647 EKVVEILPSDTFGKV
+647 EEVVEILPSDNFGNV

-672 FTQTVPVE
+672 FTQEVPVE
-680 TTMDELVKMPVRE
+680 TTMDQLVQMPVRE

-715 AGRAIDAEGQTLEPR
+715 AGRAVDAEGQTLEPR

-739 ASAREAQGEQAQPE
+739 ASAREVGGEQAQPE

-761 RAERRVA
+761 RAGRRVA
-768 AQNRINALYLDKLK
+768 AQNRINAIYLDKLK
-782 NKGRQGKLLRNALV
+782 AKGKQGKLLRSALV
-796 NALKDRTLTAEQVY
+796 NALKDRTLTSEQVY

-833 VRELLTSAETIKNSG
+833 ARELLASDETIEKSG
-848 GVEGQNVQGLR
+848 GVAGQKVQGLR
-859 TRPNQPGMLGL
+859 TRPNQPGILGL
-870 IQLSLTE
+870 IQLSLAE

-904 QFAKLMRQGFRDD
+904 QFAKLMSQGFRDD
-917 MKMTDLDPTIRRKLE
+917 MKISDVDPTIRRKLE
-932 QARFPGLNKSYWD
+932 QARFPNLNKSYWD
-945 VLTNSVKNEMTAREA
+945 VLTSSIKNKMTAREA
-960 QAYAFGALMDASRRG
+960 QAYAFGALMDASKRG
-975 TPMAGLKPAF
+975 VPMSGMKPAF
-985 ARFVNA
+985 TRFVNA

-1011 EDVFGRVAK
+1011 EDVLGRVAK
-1020 GDARRFSDRATPTE
+1020 GDASRFNDQATPTG
-1034 QDFAPTPKT
+1034 QDFP
-1043 APLAQQKPAQP
+1043 
-1054 APAAAT
+1054 
-1060 AQPQASTTPPPA
+1060 S
-1072 ASETAPT
+1072 
-1079 QAAPTEA
+1079 A
-1086 EATRKA
+1086 E
-1092 VWSGPEY
+1092 
-1099 DMPVDVYSDAPQAG
+1099 
-1113 PDGVLYSRVSYNG
+1113 
-1126 KDSFVPTDGLKFEGK
+1126 
-1141 QTNQEPST
+1141 
-1149 AGTEASARKTFDE
+1149 TEASARQIETPEFRRWFGDSKVVDEGGKPLVVYHGTRAHGFDTFRPNIRKNEQLGFGIHFSESEDFARLYAEDDTVARRGKSSGMYSVYLSIKNPLNAAQIVYEGSPEFMLAEKLAGKKLYTSKDADGRRAAYLQNAIDGTSPQRAEKLIKDAGYDGVIYNARVGQKTPYN
-1162 TRKDGDAYFRMS
+1162 GAIY
-1174 GLDVQETQSP
+1174 
-1184 RSRATLT
+1184 
-1191 YMSPD
+1191 
-1196 DFLMMAREGRNE
+1196 
-1208 IKAQGVSDLVKRGEK
+1208 RGE
-1223 FSSLPA
+1223 
-1229 LGFSHD
+1229 
-1235 GKGNA
+1235 
-1240 KVKSHEGR
+1240 
-1248 HRALALKEAG
+1248 
-1258 VKSMPVILI
+1258 
-1267 SREDGVGDAIRWG
+1267 SR
-1280 VQSNERERV
+1280 S
-1289 KNIPEVLQG
+1289 
-1298 EDNRGSIP
+1298 
-1306 MPDSV
+1306 
-1311 IYPIQSSDTE
+1311 
-1321 GRSEA
+1321 
-1326 SARKNINDIKFGRVF
+1326 
-1341 AAAKQAEKNLSLE
+1341 
-1354 AKDFISQWQM
+1354 
-1364 SGWPTGPLQRA
+1364 
-1375 FNGLG
+1375 
-1380 DKNIADEILSVFV
+1380 
-1393 SVRNTLRR
+1393 
-1401 EFGDTVRLYRGQRP
+1401 
-1415 FAPDELDPN
+1415 
-1424 RTLFSWSSDPK
+1424 
-1435 EARLFVGRPVKVLTD
+1435 
-1450 EEIDKAVK
+1450 
-1458 QYERSGF
+1458 
-1465 VKVGRHSYI
+1465 
-1474 RNKENPK
+1474 
-1481 YYDIF
+1481 
-1486 ARKEYITDGD
+1486 
-1496 NLFRSLKDDQKD
+1496 
-1508 QISYNEEISK
+1508 
-1518 RGSVVSEEVP
+1518 
-1528 VERIIW
+1528 
-1534 VPGNLISKEFIVE
+1534 FIVFE
-1547 QAPSVLAE
+1547 PS
-1555 QITEASARSPL
+1555 QIKSATSNSGGFNPNNPNIEASARSPL
-1566 LEGKQADQ
+1566 FEGEQADQ

-1587 TNLSVPEFTSWWNGG
+1587 TNLSVPEFTGWWNGG

-1608 KKASVARERDGSP
+1608 KKASAARERDGSP
-1621 KRYYHGTP
+1621 KRYYHGTI
-1629 RDFKVFGGARSGA
+1629 RNFTAFGGASSGA
-1642 LDDREG
+1642 LEDREG
-1648 PFFFSPQ
+1648 PFFFTPE
-1655 PSFTDEY
+1655 PSFTDDY
-1662 VDATNS
+1662 VDGTNS
-1668 KSKTNIPTE
+1668 KSKSDLPTE
-1677 GQRVLSV
+1677 GQRVLPV
-1684 YLSVQN
+1684 FLSVQN
-1690 PFDASNAQRQRE
+1690 PFNTSDRKRQQE
-1702 LTNFLRDILSA
+1702 ITQFLRDVLNS
-1713 GRLKPSDIMPPFK
+1713 GRLNFSDILPYAQGYPL
-1726 AKIYEQTI
+1726 EQAVMLGEMTR
-1734 KDGTATQQEV
+1734 QE
-1744 AKEAFDVWRGTL
+1744 ALEEAFSTWRNTL
-1756 ADPDINWEAIEAPMV
+1756 ADPDISWRAIEAPMV

-1783 YIIENGVKNL
+1783 YITENGVKNL

-1806 DFKEGAASSPEFSA
+1806 DFKEGAATSLEFSA

-1831 SIAEKIT
+1831 SAAEKIT

-1847 FSDGLRRFV
+1847 FSDGMRRFV

-1867 LIRTTVNRAAP
+1867 LVRTTINRAAP

-1903 LNNSGRVQMYLEHG
+1903 LNNSGRVQMYMEHG
-1917 PLAYNPR
+1917 PLAYDPN
-1924 TGDVSIREDV
+1924 TGNVSIREDV
-1934 PALIDAI
+1934 PGLIDVI
-1941 KGKLNVQ
+1941 KGRLNVQ

-1974 NLTDAEVATIIS
+1974 NLTDAEVNAIIS
-1986 RAEAA
+1986 KAEAA
-1991 HPEWKQMAADIQR
+1991 HPEWKEMAADIQR

-2016 GTLDRSKADQL
+2016 GTLDRGKADQL

-2054 PRLSESLT
+2054 PKLSESLT

-2067 FDIKL
+2067 FDVKL
-2072 QGGVNPLGDLFE
+2072 KGGVNPLGDLFE
-2084 NMIRNADVIMKAGMK
+2084 NMLRNADVIMKAGMK

-2112 VGLGRGAKK
+2112 VGLGRGVKD

-2127 ITYRENGQDKHF
+2127 ITYRVNGQDKNF
-2139 EVDDSVLYATLAG
+2139 EVDDTVLYATLAG

-2183 IANLWRGKTMAYVQ
+2183 LANLWRGKTMAYVQ

-2217 TSYKAIAAQTG
+2217 ASYKAIAAQTG

-2285 MKAKGM
+2285 MKAQGM

-2311 GGGWIGST
+2311 GGGWVGST

-2352 TIPKQMFLRGLV
+2352 TIPRQMFLRGLV
-2364 VMGASLALAAKNMAD
+2364 VMGASLALAGKNMAD

-2396 ILYLPGGKRI
+2396 ILYLPGGNRI
-2406 LFPRSFEVGNA
+2406 LFPRAFEVGNV

-2428 AMKKDGRDLAGMLA
+2428 AVKGDGRDLAGMLA

-2469 FFRNKPL
+2469 FFRSKPL

-2528 AGFDSILAGMGL
+2528 AGFDSMLAGMGL
-2540 IPGKPAGPFGDPL
+2540 IPGKPAGAFGDPL
-2553 SMPAIVAGLTG
+2553 SMPAVIAGLTG

-2569 RTDDQVA
+2569 RNDDQVA
-2576 SRFVGDFYRIKEMT
+2576 SRFVSDFYRVKEMT
-2590 DQLVRSRNDAVK
+2590 DQLVRSRNDAVRS
-2602 ANDRDRLQEL
+2602 NDRDRLQEL
-2612 RGEAGLPLQMRNV
+2612 RGEAGLPLQLRSA
-2625 VNTANTQIANINQNI
+2625 VNTASTQITNINQSI
-2640 RRIERG
+2640 RRIEKG

-2653 AAAIQPLIT
+2653 AEAIQPLIT
-2662 QRDRIAKRVVDR
+2662 RRDRIAKRVVDR